1 MTPAIKPCSIVSGLL
16 KNLGKAIAHHLV
28 MDRSGFPFLSPT
40 FYYLVGKED
49 IAITLLDVDVS
60 GEALHVIKK
69 VLITCIHVIHVQYL
83 DESSDKLVD
92 DEDDWKVY

>member
-1 MTPAIKPCSIVSGLL
+1 
-16 KNLGKAIAHHLV
+16 

-40 FYYLVGKED
+40 IFYYLVGKED
-49 IAITLLDVDVS
+49 IAITLLEDVDVS

-92 DEDDWKVY
+92 DEDDWKYIENSLEHCGSDLTLEVIQLNFYY